1 MEPTANYFRL
11 SQYAHLA
18 GFTIL
23 FLRLFTSK
31 LTGIYR
37 YFTMYVVFQIGRMIL
52 TMVIPYRSN
61 AFGYFF
67 FTCEP
72 IVWILSAL
80 AILEVYGI
88 VLRNHPGIATW
99 GRWALTGSIG
109 ASIILSLCT
118 LLLDYQNASEK
129 YPILAN
135 FFLLSRL
142 VTISLLLFVVFIT
155 FCLLWFPI
163 ALNRNTV
170 VHCCVFAGY
179 FLIKSATS
187 VVAGL
192 LLSEHSLVPLNIAV
206 QLLVTLC
213 CVAWIVGLSAKGET
227 IPAKIGHYWDPAQE
241 ERLMAQLDAINR
253 TLLHSAKD

>member
-1 MEPTANYFRL
+1 MEPTAKIFHL
-11 SQYAHLA
+11 LQYAQIA
-18 GFTIL
+18 GFAIL
-23 FLRLFTSK
+23 FLRLATSK

-37 YFTMYVVFQIGRMIL
+37 YFTAYVVFQIGRMIL
-52 TMVIPYRSN
+52 TTVIPYRSN

-67 FTCEP
+67 FICEP

-118 LLLDYQNASEK
+118 LFLDYHNASEK

-142 VTISLLLFVVFIT
+142 MTISLLLFVVLIT

-163 ALNRNTV
+163 VLNRNTV

-179 FLIKSATS
+179 FLVKSTTY

-192 LLSEHSLVPLNIAV
+192 LPGHSFVTINIAV

-213 CVAWIVGLSAKGET
+213 CAVWIAGLSAEGEA
-227 IPAKIGHYWDPAQE
+227 IPAKIGHYWDPGQE
-241 ERLMAQLDAINR
+241 ERLMAQLDSINR
-253 TLLHSAKD
+253 TLVHSAKD

>member
-1 MEPTANYFRL
+1 MEPTSNFFHL
-11 SQYAHLA
+11 SQYAQLA
-18 GFTIL
+18 GFAIL
-23 FLRLFTSK
+23 FWRLFTCK

-61 AFGYFF
+61 AFGNVF
-67 FTCEP
+67 FTLEP

-99 GRWALTGSIG
+99 GRWALTASIG
-109 ASIILSLCT
+109 ASVVLSLGT
-118 LLLDYQNASEK
+118 LFLDYQNASEK

-142 VTISLLLFVVFIT
+142 VTISLLLFVVLIT

-163 ALNRNTV
+163 VLNRNTV

-179 FLIKSATS
+179 FLIKSTTY

-192 LLSEHSLVPLNIAV
+192 LPGHSFVSINVAV
-206 QLLVTLC
+206 QLLITLC
-213 CVAWIVGLSAKGET
+213 CAAWIVGLSAKGET
-227 IPAKIGHYWDPAQE
+227 IPAKIGHYWDPGQE

>member
-1 MEPTANYFRL
+1 MVPTAKVFYILQYAQIAGFAILFWRL
-11 SQYAHLA
+11 S
-18 GFTIL
+18 T
-23 FLRLFTSK
+23 TK

-37 YFTMYVVFQIGRMIL
+37 YFTAYVVFQIARLIL
-52 TMVIPYRSN
+52 AVFIPYRSN
-61 AFGYFF
+61 AYGNFF

-80 AILEVYGI
+80 AIMEVYGI

-99 GRWALTGSIG
+99 GRWALAGSIG
-109 ASIILSLCT
+109 LSVLLSLCT
-118 LLLDYQNASEK
+118 LFLDYQNASEK

-142 VTISLLLFVVFIT
+142 VTISLLLFVVLIT

-163 ALNRNTV
+163 VLNRNTV

-192 LLSEHSLVPLNIAV
+192 LLSEHSLVPLNITV

-213 CVAWIVGLSAKGET
+213 CAAWIVGLSAKGET
-227 IPAKIGHYWDPAQE
+227 IPAKIGHYWDPGQE

>member
-1 MEPTANYFRL
+1 MDSSADFFRL
-11 SQYAHLA
+11 SQYTQLA
-18 GFTIL
+18 GFVIL
-23 FLRLFTSK
+23 YWRLVTSK
-31 LTGIYR
+31 LTRIYR
-37 YFTMYVVFQIGRMIL
+37 FFTLYVAFQIGRMIL
-52 TMVIPYRSN
+52 AMLIPYRSN
-61 AFGYFF
+61 AFGYVF

-72 IVWILSAL
+72 IVWLLSAL
-80 AILEVYGI
+80 AILEVYSI

-99 GRWALTGSIG
+99 GRWAVVGSIA

-118 LLLDYQNASEK
+118 LFLDYQNASEK

-142 VTISLLLFVVFIT
+142 VTISLLLFVVIIT

-163 ALNRNTV
+163 ILNRNTV

-179 FLIKSATS
+179 FLVKSTS
-187 VVAGL
+187 FVLAGL
-192 LLSEHSLVPLNIAV
+192 IPGRSLVPLNIAV

-213 CVAWIVGLSAKGET
+213 CGLWITGLSAEGET
-227 IPAKIGHYWDPAQE
+227 IPAKIGHYWDPGQE

-253 TLLHSAKD
+253 TIVHSAKD

>member
-1 MEPTANYFRL
+1 MEPTANVSHL
-11 SQYAHLA
+11 PQYAQLA
-18 GFTIL
+18 GFAIL
-23 FLRLFTSK
+23 LLRLSTSK

-37 YFTMYVVFQIGRMIL
+37 YFTAYVVFQTARMIL

-61 AFGYFF
+61 AFGNVFF
-67 FTCEP
+67 ACEP

-118 LLLDYQNASEK
+118 LFLDYQNASEK

-135 FFLLSRL
+135 FFLLSSL
-142 VTISLLLFVVFIT
+142 VTMSLLLFVVLIT

-163 ALNRNTV
+163 VLNRNTV

-179 FLIKSATS
+179 FLIKSTAF
-187 VVAGL
+187 VVAGIL
-192 LLSEHSLVPLNIAV
+192 PEHSIVPINVAV
-206 QLLVTLC
+206 HLLITLC
-213 CVAWIVGLSAKGET
+213 CAAWIVGLSAEGET

-241 ERLMAQLDAINR
+241 ELLMAQLDAINR

>member
-1 MEPTANYFRL
+1 MEPTANLFRL
-11 SQYAHLA
+11 SQYAQLA
-18 GFTIL
+18 GFAIL

-37 YFTMYVVFQIGRMIL
+37 YFTLYVVLQMGRMIL
-52 TMVIPYRSN
+52 TMVVPYRSN

-67 FTCEP
+67 FIVEP

-80 AILEVYGI
+80 AILEVYEI

-109 ASIILSLCT
+109 VSILLSLCT
-118 LLLDYQNASEK
+118 LFLDYQNASQK

-142 VTISLLLFVVFIT
+142 VTLSLLLFVVLIT

-163 ALNRNTV
+163 VLNRNTV

-179 FLIKSATS
+179 FLIKSTAF
-187 VVAGL
+187 VAAGL
-192 LLSEHSLVPLNIAV
+192 LHERSMIALNIAI

-213 CVAWIVGLSAKGET
+213 CVVWIAGLSAKGET
-227 IPAKIGHYWDPAQE
+227 VPAKIGHYWDPGQE
-241 ERLMAQLDAINR
+241 DRLMAQLDAINR
-253 TLLHSAKD
+253 TLVHSAKD